1 MSIEKIVAKQYRD
14 KVNQAVSQF
23 GSLVMLPNHGLPQ
36 EGWLRTVRTALGMS
50 GTQLAKKLGVT
61 KARIS
66 KVEQDEPHGS
76 VTLKTMQ
83 TMAKAMDCNFVY
95 AIVPKQNVEDVLK
108 QRAIKKARAEVKA
121 ASTHMA
127 LEAQSLSKEQLEYE
141 VERIAAQSMDKIP
154 SDFWNDE

>member
-1 MSIEKIVAKQYRD
+1 MSIEKIVAKHYRD
-14 KVNQAVSQF
+14 KVNQAVTHF
-23 GSLVMLPNHGLPQ
+23 GSLAMLTNRGIPQ

-83 TMAKAMDCNFVY
+83 TMAEAMDCRFVY
-95 AIVPKQNVEDVLK
+95 VIVPRQNVEDVIK
-108 QRAIKKARAEVKA
+108 QRAIEKARAQVKA

-127 LEAQSLSKEQLEYE
+127 LEAQSLSKEQLDFEI
-141 VERIAAQSMDKIP
+141 ERIAAQILDKMP

>member
-23 GSLVMLPNHGLPQ
+23 GSLTMLPNRGLPK

-61 KARIS
+61 KARVS
-66 KVEQDEPHGS
+66 KAETDEPHGS

-83 TMAKAMDCNFVY
+83 TMAEAMDCKFVY
-95 AIVPKQNVEDVLK
+95 AIVPKQNVENVIK
-108 QRAIKKARAEVKA
+108 ERAIEKACTRVTT

-127 LEAQSLSKEQLEYE
+127 LEAQSLSKDQLEYE
-141 VERIAAQSMDKIP
+141 IERIAAQMLDKMP